1 MERAMDKL
9 QKGVPASVT
18 KIRCG
23 KALGRRL
30 QDFGLVPGTQVVVR
44 YRSPDGGVTAFS
56 CRGAVLALRTKD
68 LKGVLVEWEK

>member
-9 QKGVPASVT
+9 QKGVPGVVT

-23 KALGRRL
+23 KALERRL
-30 QDFGLVPGTQVVVR
+30 QDFGLVPGTQVVIR
-44 YRSPDGGVTAFS
+44 YRSPDGGVTAFT

-68 LKGVLVEWEK
+68 LKGVLVKWEK